1 AARGRPT
8 LAAMLFG
15 ADRLAH
21 DPGLLEDSLGHA
33 PHRLALLTNDAV
45 RLALDPEG
53 RTRAAL
59 LEAGLPIV
67 RLFSPEHGLGAAAPD
82 GAAVGDAADPL
93 TGLPVSSLYGES
105 LRPSSQALEGLD
117 GVLCD
122 LPDIGVRC
130 YTYVWTLTHMLDA
143 CAQAQVPV
151 VVLDRPN
158 PLSGA
163 LETVEGPMLEAEFSS
178 FIGRHTVPL
187 RHGLTL
193 AEMALLW
200 RRERQPGADVRVIAC
215 SGWRRRQLWPE
226 LGLPF
231 VPTSPA
237 LRRFE
242 AALLYAGTCLF
253 EATNLSVGRGSAV
266 SFEGVGAPWL
276 RADKVLER
284 VRRDRLVG
292 LELEQVCFTPELGP
306 HAGQSCPGVKLV
318 VADAAAARPVSAAIA
333 LLAAIAAEHTSE
345 FRWALYP
352 TAANPSGEGHI
363 ERISGSAALR
373 RAVES
378 DPTAL
383 DAATVA
389 CLTATPGW
397 EARHASVAL
406 YA

>member
-1 AARGRPT
+1 
-8 LAAMLFG
+8 MLFG
-15 ADRLAH
+15 ADRLAA
-21 DPGLLEDSLGHA
+21 DPRVLEGTLGRR
-33 PHRLALLTNDAV
+33 PRRLALLTNDAV
-45 RLALDPEG
+45 RLAGDPER

-59 LEAGLPIV
+59 VEAGLPIV

-82 GAAVGDAADPL
+82 GAAVGDTADPL
-93 TGLPVSSLYGES
+93 TRLPVVSLYGES
-105 LRPSSQALEGLD
+105 LRPPRAALDGLD
-117 GVLCD
+117 AVLCD

-130 YTYVWTLTHMLDA
+130 YTYVWTLTHVIDA
-143 CAQAQVPV
+143 CAEAHVPV

-158 PLSGA
+158 PASGR
-163 LETVEGPMLEAEFSS
+163 LETAEGPMLEAEYSS

-187 RHGLTL
+187 RHALTL
-193 AEMALLW
+193 GEMALLW
-200 RRERQPGADVRVIAC
+200 RRERQLQADVRVIAC
-215 SGWRRRQLWPE
+215 DGWRRDQLWPE

-253 EATNLSVGRGSAV
+253 EATNLSVGRGCAV

-276 RADKVLER
+276 RAEQVLEHMHGRRLPGLSVER
-284 VRRDRLVG
+284 V
-292 LELEQVCFTPELGP
+292 QFTPGIGP
-306 HAGQSCPGVKLV
+306 HAGESCEGVRLV
-318 VADAAAARPVSAAIA
+318 VANAAAARPVSAAMT
-333 LLAAIAAEHTSE
+333 LLAAIAAEHRAE

-373 RAVES
+373 RAVQT
-378 DPTAL
+378 DPAGL
-383 DAATVA
+383 DAEAIAQLV
-389 CLTATPGW
+389 ATPGW
-397 EARHASVAL
+397 AARHDAVTL